1 MWCDNCG
8 TKLPEGGAFC
18 PVCGKTSAK
27 KPSAGATGFFSA
39 GSLLEDEPARRPADM
54 AAPVPRPRPV
64 PPVQP
69 TPPVRHEVPVT
80 PARPEA
86 PVAPVSS
93 APPITRAI
101 PHEGVEFAPITKT
114 TAPKT
119 TAPRTAGEGRRISF
133 ARELKLLLRQ
143 GWLVMLGEKRNLIF
157 SLLFPV
163 LAAAVTVWV
172 AGKDMFNSME
182 PTKSACF
189 VLVCAAIW
197 CGLFNSIQVVV
208 KERENIKRDYVSGAL
223 RIECYVISRS
233 VLQLLL
239 CFVQS
244 LILVVAI
251 PGVNWQHGKSLP
263 DKGLIISEPLVEFFI
278 SLFLVM
284 YASDVLGLLIS
295 SIVKKQELASQLAP
309 YILIVQLLF
318 SGVLFKMEG
327 GAEVI
332 SALMISRWGMEA
344 LGSISNLN
352 DLPLKLVMET
362 KDELKRGQLEVMLE
376 EVREI
381 ENAFEAVKDFLK
393 CCRDAGIK
401 TYASIVTGF
410 DEREINVENCEKI
423 AKDLGAEFRNR
434 EFITNGY

>member
-8 TKLPEGGAFC
+8 TKLPDNAAAC
-18 PVCGKTSAK
+18 PSCGKSIPGK
-27 KPSAGATGFFSA
+27 VSSGGSTGFFSA
-39 GSLLEDEPARRPADM
+39 GSLLDD
-54 AAPVPRPRPV
+54 APVGGSGEFPKAPAAAAVPKPTAPVTTVRPI
-64 PPVQP
+64 
-69 TPPVRHEVPVT
+69 TPVT
-80 PARPEA
+80 PVRPAEPMHGA
-86 PVAPVSS
+86 VPVSPVTS
-93 APPITRAI
+93 PPNPTPIRPVIPESRAD
-101 PHEGVEFAPITKT
+101 F
-114 TAPKT
+114 TAMPKT
-119 TAPRTAGEGRRISF
+119 AVPKTSGESRRISF
-133 ARELKLLLRQ
+133 GRELKLLLRQ
-143 GWLVMLGEKRNLIF
+143 GWLVMLGERRTLLF

-172 AGKDMFNSME
+172 AGKNMFDSME
-182 PTKSACF
+182 PTRSACF

-244 LILVVAI
+244 LILVIAI
-251 PGVNWQHGKSLP
+251 PGVSWQHGNPLP
-263 DKGLIISEPLVEFFI
+263 RNGLIFPEPLIDFFI

-284 YASDVLGLLIS
+284 YASDVMGMLIS

-327 GAEVI
+327 AAEII

-344 LGSISNLN
+344 LGSISDLN
-352 DLPLKLVMET
+352 DLPLKVVMECGKSERQFLEQLIDRDKESAFAADGEHLIT
-362 KDELKRGQLEVMLE
+362 VWLIMLAFVAVQLIAANFCLRGVKKDTRM
-376 EVREI
+376 
-381 ENAFEAVKDFLK
+381 
-393 CCRDAGIK
+393 
-401 TYASIVTGF
+401 
-410 DEREINVENCEKI
+410 
-423 AKDLGAEFRNR
+423 
-434 EFITNGY
+434 

>member
-8 TKLPEGGAFC
+8 CKLPEGGASC
-18 PVCGKTSAK
+18 PVCGKTAAA
-27 KPSAGATGFFSA
+27 KPSGGGTGFFSA
-39 GSLLEDEPARRPADM
+39 GSLLDDEPVSTPVAPGPA
-54 AAPVPRPRPV
+54 PQPRPLTPVQPAPPARPV
-64 PPVQP
+64 PP
-69 TPPVRHEVPVT
+69 TPPAHSV
-80 PARPEA
+80 
-86 PVAPVSS
+86 
-93 APPITRAI
+93 PPITRAI
-101 PHEGVEFAPITKT
+101 PHAGVQFEPITMTSAPMNPMPKT
-114 TAPKT
+114 AAPKTVAPKT
-119 TAPRTAGEGRRISF
+119 TGESRRISF
-133 ARELKLLLRQ
+133 GRELRLLLRQ
-143 GWLVMLGEKRNLIF
+143 GWLVMLGERRNLIF

-244 LILVVAI
+244 MILVVAI
-251 PGVNWQHGKSLP
+251 PGVNWQHGNTLP
-263 DKGLIISEPLVEFFI
+263 ENGLIISEPLVEFFI

-362 KDELKRGQLEVMLE
+362 KDDMKRSQLEMLLE
-376 EVREI
+376 EEREI
-381 ENAFEAVKDFLK
+381 ESAFEATGEHLVMVWLVMLLFVAVQLVVANVCLHGVK
-393 CCRDAGIK
+393 
-401 TYASIVTGF
+401 
-410 DEREINVENCEKI
+410 
-423 AKDLGAEFRNR
+423 KDTRM
-434 EFITNGY
+434 

>member
-1 MWCDNCG
+1 MWCENCG
-8 TKLPEGGAFC
+8 SKLPEGGGFC
-18 PVCGKTSAK
+18 PICGKTAAN
-27 KPSAGATGFFSA
+27 KPSAGATGFVSA
-39 GSLLEDEPARRPADM
+39 GSLLDDEPIGRPADV
-54 AAPVPRPRPV
+54 AAPAPQPRPLQPV
-64 PPVQP
+64 PPMPPIRTAPMTPPVKAVPPIPP
-69 TPPVRHEVPVT
+69 TPPAHG
-80 PARPEA
+80 
-86 PVAPVSS
+86 

-101 PHEGVEFAPITKT
+101 PHDGVQFAPITMTSTPKPA
-114 TAPKT
+114 APKT
-119 TAPRTAGEGRRISF
+119 VSPKTVSPKTAGESRRISF
-133 ARELKLLLRQ
+133 GRELRLLLRQ
-143 GWLVMLGEKRNLIF
+143 GWLVMLGERRNLIF

-251 PGVNWQHGKSLP
+251 PGVNWQHGNSLP
-263 DKGLIISEPLVEFFI
+263 ESGLLVSEPLVEFFI

-344 LGSISNLN
+344 LGSIGNLN

-362 KDELKRGQLEVMLE
+362 KDDMKRSQLEMLLE
-376 EVREI
+376 EEREI
-381 ENAFEAVKDFLK
+381 ESAFEATGEHLMVVWLVMLAFVVVQLVVANICLHGVK
-393 CCRDAGIK
+393 
-401 TYASIVTGF
+401 
-410 DEREINVENCEKI
+410 
-423 AKDLGAEFRNR
+423 KDTRM
-434 EFITNGY
+434 